1 MKILTALL
9 WALLVASALI
19 LAYGASPA
27 EVYGLMLA
35 RTWGDGYG
43 LGQVVF
49 RATPLV
55 FTGLAVALA
64 FHGGLFNIGAEGQLA
79 VGSLA
84 CALAGAAL
92 PLALPAP
99 LAVLAC
105 AVAAAVAGGALAALP
120 GALKARF
127 GAHEVIS
134 TIMLNFVAQA
144 FVIGVGRRGLFLH
157 ETVHT
162 APVVAAARLPTFGAG
177 TAASA
182 ACFLALAAALGCELL
197 VRRTRLGF
205 ELRALGKSAPA
216 AEAAGV
222 RVGATTVW
230 AMTLSGALAGLV
242 GTATVLGYKGYYE
255 AGLGSGVGFMGIA
268 VALLARNA
276 PWAIVP
282 AALFLGTLAQG
293 ALAANAIVPKEIVD
307 VIQGVI
313 IFALALGGRS
323 PRARPKARRDAT
335 FERGA
340 AERAGA
346 QSRREG
352 AQRP

>member
-1 MKILTALL
+1 VKIATALL
-9 WALLVASALI
+9 AALLVASVLI
-19 LAYGASPA
+19 LLYGAAPT

-55 FTGLAVALA
+55 FTGLAVAVA

-79 VGSLA
+79 LGSFA
-84 CALAGAAL
+84 CALTGAVLPAG
-92 PLALPAP
+92 PPAP
-99 LAVLAC
+99 LAI
-105 AVAAAVAGGALAALP
+105 AVCILAAAAAGGALAAIP

-144 FVIGVGRRGLFLH
+144 VVLGVGRRGLFMP

-162 APVVAAARLPTFGAG
+162 EPVVAAARLPALGAG

-182 ACFLALAAALGCELL
+182 AAFIAVAAAIACQWF
-197 VRRTRLGF
+197 VTRTRRGF

-222 RVGATTVW
+222 AIAATTVW

-242 GTATVLGYKGYYE
+242 GTGTVLGYKGYFE
-255 AGLGSGVGFMGIA
+255 AGLGSGAGFMGIA
-268 VALLARNA
+268 VALLARNR
-276 PWAIVP
+276 PWAVVP

-293 ALAANAIVPKEIVD
+293 ALAANALVPKQIVD

-313 IFALALGGRS
+313 IFALALGGAS
-323 PRARPKARRDAT
+323 
-335 FERGA
+335 
-340 AERAGA
+340 
-346 QSRREG
+346 
-352 AQRP
+352 